1 MSSTYVTSA
10 IRWSRCGRRR
20 PRRWAMT
27 EARPSA
33 AIVSGARIVRRRW
46 SPSTASTPSTRPP
59 ETITSV
65 TRTCSLKS
73 TGSERTRSTRI
84 ASSVSRG
91 SAWRPYRE
99 HAMALPRETLDAIL
113 VDRVR
118 SIGAPGADRPVR
130 SDERCAIGRGDPHTG
145 QRARDGVDCL
155 ERAQA
160 VQQAGRL
167 GAQILAADF
176 RAWKPRAIDEANRE
190 AVLGEEDGRG
200 RPRRPGA
207 DDDDVC
213 RHDRTA
219 SMRPRTRYS

>member
-1 MSSTYVTSA
+1 VDRQRSRRSARIPMSSTYVTSA
-10 IRWSRCGRRR
+10 IRWRRCGRRR

-65 TRTCSLKS
+65 TRTSSLKS
-73 TGSERTRSTRI
+73 TGSERTRP
-84 ASSVSRG
+84 RG
-91 SAWRPYRE
+91 SHRASRAEAPSR
-99 HAMALPRETLDAIL
+99 AP
-113 VDRVR
+113 
-118 SIGAPGADRPVR
+118 IGAPGADRPVR
-130 SDERCAIGRGDPHTG
+130 ADERRAIRSSDPHAG
-145 QRARDGVDCL
+145 QLARDSVDRL
-155 ERAQA
+155 ERAQP
-160 VQQAGRL
+160 VQQSGRL

-200 RPRRPGA
+200 RPGRSGA
-207 DDDDVC
+207 DDDDVR
-213 RHDRTA
+213 RHERIA
-219 SMRPRTRYS
+219 SMRPRTGYS